1 MIETPRPTHQRQG
14 VAGGELLAIREGPS
28 QEVDEV
34 LGVRDSRTVGRAA
47 RQNDGHQYRCRC
59 HCLKRREKERGISW
73 KTSEQTATSGDA
85 GRQQR
90 QQAGCVPSRG
100 EQGNDK
106 TRYKILYVRSC
117 SPSQKRSRLLQLEE
131 GHHHTTLTSE
141 PYSTTHQTRRRI
153 NGCPPQE
160 QQQQAVTVM
169 LLIGGLHQRCGTPGF
184 WGIQHIE
191 R

>member
-1 MIETPRPTHQRQG
+1 M
-14 VAGGELLAIREGPS
+14 AIREGPS

-100 EQGNDK
+100 RARQRQN
-106 TRYKILYVRSC
+106 KIQDIIRS
-117 SPSQKRSRLLQLEE
+117 KLLAFTKKEPPPPARRRASS
-131 GHHHTTLTSE
+131 HHTHIIRAIQHNTPNSK
-141 PYSTTHQTRRRI
+141 TRRRI

-169 LLIGGLHQRCGTPGF
+169 LLIGGLHQRCGTPGV